1 MNGQTDS
8 MANNKKDF
16 VWITMSGFSD
26 SVLSLLKDDN
36 LIDRCIAK
44 AQVGV
49 LVLDGDV
56 QSDFDHARCVG
67 EQKLVG
73 F

>member
-1 MNGQTDS
+1 
-8 MANNKKDF
+8 
-16 VWITMSGFSD
+16 MSGFSD

-36 LIDRCIAK
+36 LMDRCIAK

-49 LVLDGDV
+49 LVLDGQV